1 MSDTRSLLMP
11 SFGFF
16 RIRKPDITMMKE
28 AHDINGLI
36 SLLDHGN
43 FDIQWRAADALT
55 CTIQK
60 DYDLF

>member
-1 MSDTRSLLMP
+1 MP

>member
-1 MSDTRSLLMP
+1 MP
-11 SFGFF
+11 LPGFF
-16 RIRKPDITMMKE
+16 RIRKPDIKMMKE

-36 SLLDHGN
+36 SLLDRGN

-60 DYDLF
+60 GYNFC